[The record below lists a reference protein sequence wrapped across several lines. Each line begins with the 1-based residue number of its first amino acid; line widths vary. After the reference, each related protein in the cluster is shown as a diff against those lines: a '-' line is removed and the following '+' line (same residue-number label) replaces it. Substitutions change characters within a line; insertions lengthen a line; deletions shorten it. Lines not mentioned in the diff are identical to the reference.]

1 MFLRV
6 HGLVTGVES
15 GGFFLGLVEGL
26 ELVVGFADLDLRFH
40 QRRFIRVVLLKS
52 SGVSW
57 LIRYIIR
64 MQFHLTCLLH
74 SGWAEA
80 IIREALH
87 FEARLAPVLFICGG

>member
-40 QRRFIRVVLLKS
+40 QRRS
-52 SGVSW
+52 
-57 LIRYIIR
+57 
-64 MQFHLTCLLH
+64 
-74 SGWAEA
+74 E
-80 IIREALH
+80 
-87 FEARLAPVLFICGG
+87 